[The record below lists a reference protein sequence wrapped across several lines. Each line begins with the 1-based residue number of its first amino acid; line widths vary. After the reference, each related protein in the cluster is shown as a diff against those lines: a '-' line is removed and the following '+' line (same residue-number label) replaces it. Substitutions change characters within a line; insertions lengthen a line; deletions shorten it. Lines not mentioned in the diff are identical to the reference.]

1 MKFVYKTESMIWGA
15 MVAALALMVS
25 CSDDSPTQTNMG
37 SPLVCSSKDDCSD
50 VKLQDGFA
58 LVKSSGNYVEL
69 GTNSKSAKANERP
82 EMDVKFTYDFQLGRH
97 EVTCSEFNALMGGK
111 KGKLTLDCA
120 KDSLPAVNVTFYDAV
135 LFANAKSKKAK
146 LDTAYTYSSAEFDKK
161 GHCVLMNDFVFKP
174 DVEAFRLPTEAEWTF
189 AANLSFNPEKSWN
202 ADNSDFK
209 AHEVCKK
216 KDENGFCDLLG
227 NVTEWVNDWLGNFA
241 DTSITNFVGAPNGG
255 SLGERVI
262 KGGSFRS
269 ESSTINLYARG
280 DVYTVTGT
288 SASDYLGFR
297 LAFGKIKNPTWLDAS
312 GESSS
317 ATVLVKSEKLLSL
330 LGANRAKTCVP

>member
-1 MKFVYKTESMIWGA
+1 MKFVRKTESLIFGA
-15 MVAALALMVS
+15 MVATLALMVS
-25 CSDDSPTQTNMG
+25 CSDDSPTQTEMG
-37 SPLVCSSKDDCSD
+37 SSLVCSSKENCPDAE
-50 VKLQDGFA
+50 LRDGFI
-58 LVKSSGNYVEL
+58 LVKSSGKFVEL

-97 EVTCSEFNALMGGK
+97 EVTCSEFNALLGGK
-111 KGKLTLDCA
+111 KGKLNLDCA

-146 LDTAYTYSSAEFDKK
+146 MDTAYTYSSAEYDKD
-161 GHCVLMNDFVFKP
+161 GHCVLLNDFAFKP
-174 DVEAFRLPTEAEWTF
+174 EVEAFRLPTEAEWIF
-189 AANLSFNPEKSWN
+189 AANLSFDPEKSWN

-216 KDENGFCDLLG
+216 KDENDFCDLLG
-227 NVTEWVNDWLGNFA
+227 NVTEWVNDWLGSFA
-241 DTSITNFVGAPNGG
+241 DTSITNYVGAPNGG

-269 ESSTINLYARG
+269 ESSTISLYARG

-288 SASDYLGFR
+288 SAADYLGFR
-297 LAFGKIKNPTWLDAS
+297 LAIGKIKNPTWLNAS
-312 GESSS
+312 GEASN
-317 ATVLVKSEKLLSL
+317 ATVSIKSL
-330 LGANRAKTCVP
+330 